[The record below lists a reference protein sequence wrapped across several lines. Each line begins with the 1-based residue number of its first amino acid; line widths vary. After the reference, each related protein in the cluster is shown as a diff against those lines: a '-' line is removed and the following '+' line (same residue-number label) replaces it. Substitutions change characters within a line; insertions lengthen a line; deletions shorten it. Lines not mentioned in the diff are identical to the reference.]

1 MEGYRKRRRW
11 KHNKKAAD
19 PSRFLKLPADGTAA
33 AAAAAEKGEAEGEGE
48 HKPAAKERYYLDF
61 T

>member
-11 KHNKKAAD
+11 KHNKKAVD

-33 AAAAAEKGEAEGEGE
+33 AAAGGGNREGEGE
-48 HKPAAKERYYLDF
+48 HKPAAKARHYSDF